1 MAVQVLVLKERAAGT
16 PRGRDA
22 GNGQETGR
30 ARCRRVDRAGAG
42 RASSMHDAAYL
53 QAGAMAQA
61 EMVLCVQAPST
72 DTLLRCKPHTA
83 VIGMRW
89 RRTRIR
95 RAQAFAARHLIA
107 FPLERLPRSTRAQS
121 MDVLRSQAGMAGDKA
136 VLSAAQLAP
145 RFFPMSTTA
154 AGTMRSAKCWRHG
167 RYVDARLGRRV
178 AGQDA
183 VVGAGS
189 DHRLGVAESS
199 VHAIQQGQRAAHH
212 DPSSARR

>member
-53 QAGAMAQA
+53 QAGAQPACAGAMAQA

-95 RAQAFAARHLIA
+95 RAQAFATRQLIA
-107 FPLERLPRSTRAQS
+107 FPLERLPRTALAQS
-121 MDVLRSQAGMAGDKA
+121 MDVLRSQAGMASDKA
-136 VLSAAQLAP
+136 VRSAAQLAP
-145 RFFPMSTTA
+145 RFFPMPITA
-154 AGTMRSAKCWRHG
+154 AGTMRCAKCWRYG
-167 RYVDARLGRRV
+167 RCVDARPGR
-178 AGQDA
+178 
-183 VVGAGS
+183 
-189 DHRLGVAESS
+189 
-199 VHAIQQGQRAAHH
+199 
-212 DPSSARR
+212 